1 MLWTR
6 LRKLFVPAA
15 IAVLAASLVTVAVI
29 YVRFLASAESFVG
42 DVETAA
48 FLPSQPQSP
57 DVVVV
62 ALTEGTLKL
71 FPYREPVDRAFL
83 ADLLT
88 TLASLRPRAIGLD
101 VLLDQPTEP
110 AKDAALRRAIAELPV
125 PLVVSYVDESEIVDE
140 NQRKFL
146 DEFVPAN
153 NRVLATVAIDAFDGT
168 ARWIYPGHEMPDGT
182 YMPGFARGILAKI
195 GVPTPRQQVEIA
207 WRGHPN
213 AETEPFGE
221 IAAQAVKVLPAAL
234 FQNKIVLVGAEF
246 SLTDRHRTPFAAI
259 YEGNRGMLPGIVIHA
274 HSVDQ
279 LLTGRRPPDIGAVGN
294 FLVALAL
301 ASLGVLLGTSKL
313 ELHTR
318 IGLGILTALLFWAGG
333 VGLFH
338 YFSPMIHLVTP
349 TLALAAAMWSSEA
362 LMGRE
367 ARRQKEFIQG
377 AFGRYVSPKVVD
389 QLIADPKK
397 LSLEGERREMT
408 FLFTDVA
415 GFTTMSEA
423 IPGPELA
430 RVLNAYLDGM
440 CQVIHKYDG
449 TVDKFI
455 GDAVFAIFNAPTDQP
470 DHADRAVRCAVEIDQ
485 FSERFRAEQN
495 AKDIPFG
502 ITRIGVH
509 SGMATVG
516 NFGSQEKQE
525 YTALGDAV
533 NTASRL
539 EGLNKHFGTRI
550 CVSEVVR
557 SQCNG
562 IPFRPIGL
570 VVVKGKTQAIGM
582 YEPLSEER
590 HQAEYMARYR
600 RAFERLEE
608 GAEDAR
614 TLFEA
619 LHAENP
625 YDGCVEVHLERL
637 RAGARGTEIAMTEK

>member
-1 MLWTR
+1 MLWAR

-15 IAVLAASLVTVAVI
+15 IAVLAASLATGAVG
-29 YVRFLASAESFVG
+29 YVRFLASVERFIG
-42 DVETAA
+42 DVEVAG
-48 FLPSQPQSP
+48 FRPIEPQSQ
-57 DVVVV
+57 DIVVVG
-62 ALTEGTLKL
+62 LTEETLKL
-71 FPYREPVDRAFL
+71 FPYRSPVDRAFL

-88 TLASLRPRAIGLD
+88 TLASRQPRAIGLD

-110 AKDAALRRAIAELPV
+110 AKDDALRRAIAELPV
-125 PLVVSYVDESEIVDE
+125 PLVVSFVDESEIVDE
-140 NQRKFL
+140 KQRKFL
-146 DEFVPAN
+146 DDFVPAQD
-153 NRVLATVAIDAFDGT
+153 RVQAIEAVDAFDGT

-195 GVPTPRQQVEIA
+195 GIQTPQQQVEIA
-207 WRGHPN
+207 WRGRPDDQ
-213 AETEPFGE
+213 TEPFRE
-221 IAAQAVKVLPAAL
+221 FPAHLVKVLPAAW
-234 FQNKIVLVGAEF
+234 FKDKIVLIGADL

-259 YEGNRGMLPGIVIHA
+259 EAGNRGLLPGIVIHA
-274 HSVDQ
+274 HSIDQ
-279 LLTGRRPPDIGAVGN
+279 LLTGRQPPDIGRVGN

-301 ASLGVLLGTSKL
+301 AVIGVLLGTSKL

-338 YFSPMIHLVTP
+338 YFSPMVHLVTP
-349 TLALAAAMWSSEA
+349 TFALAAAMWGSEA
-362 LMGRE
+362 VMGRE

-495 AKDIPFG
+495 ANDIPFG

-590 HQAEYMARYR
+590 DQAEYMARYR

-608 GAEDAR
+608 GADDAR

-625 YDGCVEVHLERL
+625 YDGCVEVHLGRL